1 LWWCATPR
9 TGRTSVDPSNHA
21 PAPDV
26 VAQMSSEPTGFVTVE
41 HQRLAQ
47 AASGTVPWKR
57 WGPYLSE
64 RQWGTVREDYS
75 ADGNAWNY
83 LPHDQARSK
92 AYRWGE
98 DGLLGISDDHQLLCF
113 ALALWNGHDPILKE
127 RLFGLTGPQG
137 NHGEDVKE
145 VYYYLDSTPTHS
157 WLVGLYKYPQ
167 RAFPYLDLV
176 DTNARRGRSEPE
188 YELIDT
194 GVFSENRYFDVL
206 VEYAKTDAEDV
217 LVQISVTNHGP
228 EPAPLHVLPTLWF
241 RNTWSWPPD
250 IRWGQTEHPA
260 EGDPPSLRRDFSA
273 ARVLA
278 EHARLGRYV
287 LDCDTASTAAGVVTP
302 DFLFTDN
309 ETNAQRLYQT
319 PNATRFVKDGI
330 DDAVVNGKASAV
342 NLDGSGT
349 RAAAHY
355 VLSVAAGETVRLR
368 LRLRKDDP
376 AGSPGAPFERFDELH
391 AARRADADAFYA
403 ALQPTDLAE
412 DDRHI
417 QRQAFAGLLW
427 NKQFY
432 RYNIQVWLHGD
443 AGFPPPPPDRERG
456 RNHDWRHLNAAD
468 VMSMPDSWEYPW
480 FASWDLAFHCL
491 PLTLLDPVFAKEQLS
506 LLMRE
511 RMQHPNGDVPAY
523 EWAFGDVNPPVLAW
537 ATLRV
542 FQIELSMTGK
552 ADFDFLARM
561 FHKLLLSFT
570 WWVNR
575 KDVEG
580 NNIFEGGFLGL
591 DNLGVFDW
599 NAPDLPLSG
608 FVEQSDGTSWMAM
621 FCLNMLTI
629 AVELALQDD
638 VYQDMALKFFDH
650 FVRINVAMNHIS
662 EDGISL
668 WDDEDGFFYDVLRLP
683 NSEPI
688 RLAVRSMVG
697 LIPLFAV
704 VTGRSQLLEGMPEL
718 VRGASWLAA
727 PVPSVAELVKQWVEP
742 SQDGWNLLAIV
753 HGNRLR
759 AVLRRMLD
767 EQEFLSPHGIR
778 ALSRYHAEHPYT
790 LQLGAGQHTVDYEPA
805 ESRTAM
811 FGGNSNWRGPVWF
824 PVNYLIV
831 ESLLIYHRY
840 YGDALQVEYPTGSGH
855 MCSLAEVA
863 QDLSDRLV
871 GLFRRGPDGR
881 RPIFGDAAI
890 YQQEPAW
897 RDHLLFYEYFHGDNG
912 AGLGASHQT
921 GWTGLVAMLL
931 QGLELGRYA
940 AVVPLDLGAGHDV
953 DLPPSPVPPPAA
965 RAS

>member
-1 LWWCATPR
+1 VVEQ
-9 TGRTSVDPSNHA
+9 GTSE
-21 PAPDV
+21 PAP
-26 VAQMSSEPTGFVTVE
+26 FVTVE
-41 HQRLAQ
+41 HERLVQ
-47 AASGTVPWKR
+47 ANSGGAPWKR

-75 ADGNAWNY
+75 SNGDAWNY

-98 DGLLGISDDHQLLCF
+98 DGLLGISDDRQLLCF
-113 ALALWNGHDPILKE
+113 ALALWNGQDAILKE

-167 RAFPYLDLV
+167 RAYPYADLV
-176 DTNARRGRSEPE
+176 DTNARRSRFDRE

-194 GVFSENRYFDVL
+194 GIFAESRYFDVL
-206 VEYAKTDAEDV
+206 VEYAKADAEDV
-217 LVQISVTNHGP
+217 LIRIAVTNRGP

-241 RNTWSWPPD
+241 RNTWTWPADP
-250 IRWGQTEHPA
+250 RWGSEERPT
-260 EGDPPSLRRDFSA
+260 GGRRPSLRRDFSA
-273 ARVLA
+273 SRIVA
-278 EHARLGRYV
+278 EHDRLGRYV
-287 LDCDTASTAAGVVTP
+287 LDCDTASTGAGAVKP
-302 DFLFTDN
+302 QLLFTEN
-309 ETNAQRLYQT
+309 ETNARRLYQA
-319 PNATRFVKDGI
+319 PNATPFVKDGI
-330 DDAVVNGKASAV
+330 NDAVVGGHAGAV
-342 NLDGSGT
+342 NLDGLGT

-355 VLSVAAGETVRLR
+355 ALTLAAGETVRLR
-368 LRLRKDDP
+368 LRLRPHDP
-376 AGSPGAPFERFDELH
+376 NAASGAPFDRFDELH
-391 AARRADADAFYA
+391 AARQTDADAFYA
-403 ALQPTDLAE
+403 ALQPAHLAD
-412 DDRHI
+412 DDRRI

-432 RYNIQVWLHGD
+432 RYNVQVWLHGD
-443 AGFPPPPPDRERG
+443 AGFPPPPPERRAG

-468 VMSMPDSWEYPW
+468 VMSMPDTWEYPW

-491 PLTLLDPVFAKEQLS
+491 PLAVLDPVFAKAQLV

-511 RMQHPNGDVPAY
+511 RMEHPNGDIPAY
-523 EWAFGDVNPPVLAW
+523 EWSFGDVNPPVIAW

-542 FQIELSMTGK
+542 FQIEQSMTGK
-552 ADFDFLARM
+552 ADYDFLARM

-591 DNLGVFDW
+591 DNIGVFDW
-599 NAPDLPLSG
+599 NAPDLPAGG
-608 FVEQSDGTSWMAM
+608 FIEQSDGTSWMAM

-629 AVELALQDD
+629 AIELGLRDP
-638 VYQDMALKFFDH
+638 VYEDMALKFFDH

-662 EDGISL
+662 RDGISL
-668 WDDEDGFFYDVLRLP
+668 WDDKDQFFYDVLRLP
-683 NSEPI
+683 NRGPV
-688 RLAVRSMVG
+688 RLAVHSIVG

-704 VTGRSQLLEGMPEL
+704 VTGRSGVLQGLPRLL
-718 VRGASWLAA
+718 RGASWMAA
-727 PVPSVAELVKQWVEP
+727 PVPAVAELLQQWAEP
-742 SQDGWNLLAIV
+742 SEQGRNLLAIV

-759 AVLRRMLD
+759 AVLKRMLN

-778 ALSRYHAEHPYT
+778 ALSRFHADHPYT
-790 LQLGAGQHTVDYEPA
+790 LDLNGGQHMVDYEPA
-805 ESRTAM
+805 ESHTAM
-811 FGGNSNWRGPVWF
+811 FGGNSNWRGPIWF

-840 YGDALQVEYPTGSGH
+840 YGDAFQVEYPTGSGH
-855 MCSLAEVA
+855 MCSLTEVA
-863 QDLSDRLV
+863 DDLSQRLI
-871 GLFRRGPDGR
+871 GLFRRGADGR
-881 RPIFGDAAI
+881 RPVFGDAAI
-890 YQQEPAW
+890 YQQDPAW

-931 QGLELGRYA
+931 QGPELHHRYA
-940 AVVPLDLGAGHDV
+940 AVTPPDLG
-953 DLPPSPVPPPAA
+953 SAA
-965 RAS
+965 PRGIGGQESGVGAVQIAR